1 MTDGFYQ
8 DIAAVH
14 SIEAIPTILDIV
26 CRTTGMRF
34 AAIARVT
41 EDRWIACSIRDE
53 IAFGL
58 EPGGELD
65 IKSTICAEVRQF
77 GQVIVI
83 DNVAADP
90 VYSSHH
96 TPALYGFQ
104 SYISMPIRLTD
115 GTFFGTLCAIDPA
128 PHALNTPEIIAMFRM
143 FADVIGFHL
152 SAVDRLRSVE
162 AVVLD
167 QRKASVLREQF
178 NAVLAHDLR
187 NPLASISGGVDLLLS
202 MTLPDQATAIVRR
215 IEDSVSRMT
224 GQIDNLTDFA
234 RSRLNGGLALTRGA
248 PEPVESLLHQIVA
261 DWQANA
267 PARVIETLF
276 ALTDPVRC
284 DRSRLAQLVSI
295 LLGNALAYGE
305 PGQPVQI
312 AAITTGSWFKLSV
325 TNVGDPI
332 PPVAL
337 KTIFQPVR
345 RAALGSNRQGL
356 GLGLYIAN
364 EIAKAHDGRLVAVS
378 TPVETRFTFLMPL
391 A

>member
-34 AAIARVT
+34 AAVARVT
-41 EDRWIACSIRDE
+41 EDRWIACSIHDE

-65 IKSTICAEVRQF
+65 IKSTICNEVRQDE
-77 GQVIVI
+77 QAVII

-90 VYSSHH
+90 VYSTHH

-104 SYISMPIRLTD
+104 SYVSMPIRLTD

-128 PHALNTPEIIAMFRM
+128 PHVLNTPEIVAMFRM

-167 QRKASVLREQF
+167 QRKASVLREQL

-187 NPLASISGGVDLLLS
+187 NPLASIGGGVDLLLS
-202 MTLPDQATAIVRR
+202 MTLPDQAMATIRK
-215 IEDSVSRMT
+215 IQDNVSRMT

-234 RSRLNGGLALTRGA
+234 RSRLGGGRALTRDA
-248 PEPVESLLHQIVA
+248 AEPVEALLHQIVA

-267 PARVIETLF
+267 PDRVIETLF

-284 DRSRLAQLVSI
+284 DRTRLAQLVSI
-295 LLGNALAYGE
+295 LLANALAYGE
-305 PGQPVQI
+305 PGQPVQM
-312 AAITTGSWFKLSV
+312 AAITTGSWLKLSV

-337 KTIFQPVR
+337 KNIFQPVR

-364 EIAKAHDGRLVAVS
+364 EIAKAHHGRLVAVS
-378 TPVETRFTFLMPL
+378 TPVETRFTLLMPL